1 MEALSFAKELN
12 DKEKINL
19 VRYISAYE
27 QELLETSDEEL
38 NNESKL
44 FGRLF
49 RRIFSRTDK
58 SLKWIDKYDDR
69 KHFYRRGGACGP
81 WVCGYILYVNQ
92 GKDKYDFF
100 YNNASSFGEFGILN
114 FALRLFGRPMTPGE
128 MGRTMPIASNGKIW
142 INPALC
148 FADLF
153 AYDQIK
159 HYKKPAIRLCGS
171 GGQLH
176 WTLAYGAKQTG
187 SWLWRN
193 YYFLQIDNGAKVGV
207 PGDKKNGGNYTKV
220 DWWNPWLMVWD

>member
-1 MEALSFAKELN
+1 
-12 DKEKINL
+12 
-19 VRYISAYE
+19 
-27 QELLETSDEEL
+27 
-38 NNESKL
+38 
-44 FGRLF
+44 
-49 RRIFSRTDK
+49 
-58 SLKWIDKYDDR
+58 
-69 KHFYRRGGACGP
+69 
-81 WVCGYILYVNQ
+81 
-92 GKDKYDFF
+92 
-100 YNNASSFGEFGILN
+100 
-114 FALRLFGRPMTPGE
+114 
-128 MGRTMPIASNGKIW
+128 MPIASNGKIW

-220 DWWNPWLMVWD
+220 DLEEGVRKTTILRHNYIAITTKDDIPGEVEVHYSILGNNGQNEVKTPFHTNIAANRKYIHV